1 MMGFPDRTT
10 EIVQDVLSYFAENS
24 KYTLAD
30 SKHAPKNARQMLAAK
45 GPSVRAVLSS
55 FCTHMDSWGCSS
67 EEHNLQPHDSVGAHR
82 RRKLTL
88 STEVSGRVASRRWEQ
103 DSPP

>member
-45 GPSVRAVLSS
+45 GPSVRVVLSS
-55 FCTHMDSWGCSS
+55 FCTHMGQ
-67 EEHNLQPHDSVGAHR
+67 LGGVPLR
-82 RRKLTL
+82 
-88 STEVSGRVASRRWEQ
+88 STIPSRTIMSGHTGDEC
-103 DSPP
+103 